1 MFALAA
7 CVSPGAPV
15 LGVLSSSSPAAE
27 PSAVGPVASAAASQA
42 PSALWPGGTAILGGD
57 RYATSD
63 AGVAWIVS
71 KPTNNNEL
79 ALTQLG
85 LANGASTTRVISSD
99 TPFVSGVEGLAAD
112 QAGDLW
118 LSYGDRI
125 LEINEGSGTIKPWP
139 LPAPASDA
147 LPSAEDP
154 TAGTVYTDAW
164 DGKANSLLLVRDGDH
179 RIYSFDPAD
188 GDVSTLTNL
197 PVQTSPASQIV
208 VGSGG
213 SIAVTGQEIGAS
225 STTPSVA
232 IQPVDAGSATLES
245 NVRAICLGPA
255 GFVLVNPS
263 GVVSVA
269 SPQVTTV
276 GQLDLGS
283 RYLPI
288 ACDDL
293 GNVFN
298 VGYAAGQDPSREQL
312 SVVRL
317 ASSGQQADL
326 QLDVRTEMAEGFL
339 PGMTPYPSWSNPD
352 PQALLPDGQGG
363 VWLVTPAGQD
373 AGTPYPSLW
382 HAIFSP

>member
-1 MFALAA
+1 MRRRPRTRPRRTAGFVGLCLMFALAA

-99 TPFVSGVEGLAAD
+99 TPFVSGAEGLAAD

-179 RIYSFDPAD
+179 RIYSFDLVD
-188 GDVSTLTNL
+188 GDVSTLSDMAGQTN
-197 PVQTSPASQIV
+197 PASHLV

-213 SIAVTGQEIGAS
+213 SNAVTGTQEFGAS
-225 STTPSVA
+225 SMTPRVA
-232 IQPVDAGSATLES
+232 VQPEDAGSATHGAT
-245 NVRAICLGPA
+245 VRAICLRPA
-255 GFVLVNPS
+255 GFVLALTE
-263 GVVSVA
+263 GRRKRCL
-269 SPQVTTV
+269 TTSHHGGPV
-276 GQLDLGS
+276 GPREPVPADCVRRS
-283 RYLPI
+283 RPCLQ
-288 ACDDL
+288 C
-293 GNVFN
+293 
-298 VGYAAGQDPSREQL
+298 
-312 SVVRL
+312 RL
-317 ASSGQQADL
+317 CGRPRS
-326 QLDVRTEMAEGFL
+326 
-339 PGMTPYPSWSNPD
+339 
-352 PQALLPDGQGG
+352 
-363 VWLVTPAGQD
+363 
-373 AGTPYPSLW
+373 
-382 HAIFSP
+382 